1 MSQKI
6 IDKQR
11 IEKGS
16 YYIIIGFFYSAFAGA
31 TFLTNS
37 FDIPFLNSSNMAKY
51 SASIGNLMV
60 GVAIIII
67 GFLLIRRRPLK
78 DLKQLG
84 IISMGYGYGLFILG
98 MLVVIGINLQPGYLI
113 PNIIMFILTIP
124 VFIMGLILL
133 FKGLHLYRE

>member
-16 YYIIIGFFYSAFAGA
+16 HY
-31 TFLTNS
+31 
-37 FDIPFLNSSNMAKY
+37 
-51 SASIGNLMV
+51 
-60 GVAIIII
+60 III